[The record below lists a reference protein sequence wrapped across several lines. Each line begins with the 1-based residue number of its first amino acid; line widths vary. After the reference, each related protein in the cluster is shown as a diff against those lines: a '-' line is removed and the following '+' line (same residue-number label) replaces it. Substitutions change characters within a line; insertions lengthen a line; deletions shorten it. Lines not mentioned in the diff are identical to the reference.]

1 MECIYKVVAPEVVH
15 FVGALG
21 SSLLVCMIVLI
32 IAGSIDGKNRR

>member
-21 SSLLVCMIVLI
+21 SSLLVCAIVLI

>member
-15 FVGALG
+15 FVGVLG
-21 SSLLVCMIVLI
+21 SSLLVCVIVLI